1 MDWLHNNC
9 FREILL
15 IEGQLE
21 NQKVDL
27 ARMPDFSLDAAFM
40 AYVGATENMALSKRL
55 SAGDSLA
62 AMERLG
68 LTCDAADA
76 GLLVARYDA
85 DEDGRLSYWEFAN
98 MFLPGEPKLR
108 KELSARKATPMSE
121 QTYSRFKAM
130 LRAVL
135 NAEAMSENLRQKL
148 QVNVSATLRELFD
161 RLDCAT
167 RGFLT
172 QIELVT
178 FFSAFPII

>member
-98 MFLPGEPKLR
+98 MFLPLDPESRKDLEFRKPQGPMNQTTHSMFKSVLR
-108 KELSARKATPMSE
+108 G
-121 QTYSRFKAM
+121 
-130 LRAVL
+130 VL
-135 NAEAMSENLRQKL
+135 NAEGMAESIRQR
-148 QVNVSATLRELFD
+148 A
-161 RLDCAT
+161 
-167 RGFLT
+167 
-172 QIELVT
+172 
-178 FFSAFPII
+178 